1 VLRVF
6 WGWCGCAPGTEEVP
20 ELVGELVVFEAF
32 FTAGL
37 RLPVHRV
44 VVEV

>member
-1 VLRVF
+1 MQRLGYFGDGV
-6 WGWCGCAPGTEEVP
+6 GCAPGTEEVP
-20 ELVGELVVFEAF
+20 ELVVFEAF

-37 RLPVHRV
+37 RLPVHRF